1 MDALRLIK
9 TTRHALAEART
20 AQGVL
25 LEARQAGLLTEAVG
39 ARIAEQD
46 SGEIGALGQL
56 LCDAGAHAAGCLD
69 DPPGALGTLD
79 TLDVLG
85 PPGTDWAGGRA
96 RRLDDLGELD
106 PVLCELCFLLHEV
119 AEALV
124 VLACGADAESVYW
137 RCIDGVDA
145 GADCKEV
152 AAELLRAVRRAN
164 GLPPPE
170 EDGPEYLDEGPFD
183 VPAGR
188 PGCSGEAVD
197 SVDSVGAGDSVDLS
211 ATGSEDPSE
220 RLGPLLSVRL
230 GPPIGTGAGA
240 RARAGAGAGAVG
252 QP

>member
-56 LCDAGAHAAGCLD
+56 LCDTGAHAAGCLD
-69 DPPGALGTLD
+69 EQPAACDTLDTSDPPG
-79 TLDVLG
+79 
-85 PPGTDWAGGRA
+85 PDWTAGRA
-96 RRLDDLGELD
+96 HRLDELGDLD

-124 VLACGADAESVYW
+124 VLACGAEAESVYW

-152 AAELLRAVRRAN
+152 AADLLRAVRREN
-164 GLPPPE
+164 GLPSPD
-170 EDGPEYLDEGPFD
+170 EDGPEYLDGGLFDPSADD
-183 VPAGR
+183 VPDPPPGHLPARSTAGQT
-188 PGCSGEAVD
+188 
-197 SVDSVGAGDSVDLS
+197 VGAAAGPGVDL
-211 ATGSEDPSE
+211 A
-220 RLGPLLSVRL
+220 GPAEHPGALSVRL
-230 GPPIGTGAGA
+230 APPVGAA
-240 RARAGAGAGAVG
+240 AGSVG

>member
-20 AQGVL
+20 AQDVL

-46 SGEIGALGQL
+46 AGEIGALGQL

-69 DPPGALGTLD
+69 DPPAVPDTLD
-79 TLDVLG
+79 TLDALG

-152 AAELLRAVRRAN
+152 AADLLRAVRREK

-170 EDGPEYLDEGPFD
+170 EDGPEYLDEGVSD
-183 VPAGR
+183 VSTGR
-188 PGCSGEAVD
+188 AADALSGPSA
-197 SVDSVGAGDSVDLS
+197 DLPLGRGVS
-211 ATGSEDPSE
+211 AQEDPSE
-220 RLGPLLSVRL
+220 RFGPLLSVRL
-230 GPPIGTGAGA
+230 GPPVGAAAGA
-240 RARAGAGAGAVG
+240 AG